1 MKNLSAY
8 IVFEKKSDIPKELID
23 FLHERYYKNSQR
35 FFFEPKD
42 NEPCVLS
49 TSWSNRSYS
58 FIDANSPSFFSD
70 DATISWKHCRTECK
84 TIEDFIKFITNVN

>member
-1 MKNLSAY
+1 MKNLSTY

-23 FLHERYYKNSQR
+23 FLQKRYYKNSQKYWI
-35 FFFEPKD
+35 EPKD
-42 NEPCVLS
+42 NESCVLS

-70 DATISWKHCRTECK
+70 NPHISWTMCRTKCE
-84 TIEDFIKFITNVN
+84 TIEEFMNFINNVN